1 MTVTETDAE
10 KAYVRLQQEQ
20 DRTDQPGPYPLI
32 TMEHHLGARFEEDPK
47 FPFPGGPGGN
57 WGAWRFPDGSRLHIR
72 GRRLYCGPAV
82 RYSP

>member
-20 DRTDQPGPYPLI
+20 DRTDQPRPAPLI
-32 TMEHHLGARFEEDPK
+32 TMEHQLGARFEEDPK
-47 FPFPGGPGGN
+47 FPFPRGN
-57 WGAWRFPDGSRLHIR
+57 CAWRFPDGSRLHIR
-72 GRRLYCGPAV
+72 AGRLYCGPAV